1 MNPGRW
7 IRVTDPRL
15 GEALPWRKAT
25 AIRPRSAPAAAAAE
39 HRSALIPTF
48 DWPYRVP
55 GALAVVAA
63 TASAL
68 AFFVPDV
75 PGGEKE

>member
-15 GEALPWRKAT
+15 GEALPWRNAT

-39 HRSALIPTF
+39 HRGALIPTF
-48 DWPYRVP
+48 DWPYGCPAPRRR
-55 GALAVVAA
+55 
-63 TASAL
+63 
-68 AFFVPDV
+68 
-75 PGGEKE
+75 GGHLVRAGLFRARRAGWARRS